1 MILDLYSYDSNEM
14 MKKLTKSSRRSLTS
28 ISTTLSF
35 TETSRIKKAMMHFLD
50 HLNSYTSDYKQK
62 LRRLK
67 HVTSVMFSNRMLL
80 QNITQQLFKI
90 NLVKKKRKT
99 KSKKDEQKSTYDTA
113 FERVLTQKSVKI
125 IQREKKKRVEALRKK
140 KKTMKVKR
148 LMIAFKK
155 KERKI
160 AKKLR
165 KKKTILRKIRAMR
178 AKMIKTTIIVE
189 RKRRRK
195 KKRRKRLDCES

>member
-1 MILDLYSYDSNEM
+1 MILNLYSYDSNEM
-14 MKKLTKSSRRSLTS
+14 MKKLTKSSRRSLILIS
-28 ISTTLSF
+28 ISISLSF
-35 TETSRIKKAMMHFLD
+35 NETSRIKEAMTYFLD

-67 HVTSVMFSNRMLL
+67 HVTNLMFSNRMLL
-80 QNITQQLFKI
+80 QSSTQQLFKV

-99 KSKKDEQKSTYDTA
+99 KNKKDEMKSTYDTA

-140 KKTMKVKR
+140 KKIMKAKR

-155 KERKI
+155 KEREI

-165 KKKTILRKIRAMR
+165 KKKTILSRVA
-178 AKMIKTTIIVE
+178 VGSE
-189 RKRRRK
+189 
-195 KKRRKRLDCES
+195 LGQLF